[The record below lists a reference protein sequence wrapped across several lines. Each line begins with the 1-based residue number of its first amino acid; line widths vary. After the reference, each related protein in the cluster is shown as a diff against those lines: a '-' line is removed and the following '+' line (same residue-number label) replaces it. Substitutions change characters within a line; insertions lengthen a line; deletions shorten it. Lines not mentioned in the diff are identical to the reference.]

1 MRSQYVNGWNSYFME
16 WNVSSLLHIFINI
29 LFEIVFM
36 SSFLTNNQFVVGVF
50 RASYSSVQST
60 QTVVWGQL
68 YLHINPIELIAL

>member
-36 SSFLTNNQFVVGVF
+36 SSFLINNQFVVGVF
-50 RASYSSVQST
+50 HASYSSVEST